1 MFGVLQRL
9 SIIEQSPQR
18 LVLREL
24 PLMEWLFAGALFLTA
39 INLAFFDLWITAMI
53 TVVIALAYS
62 LQTRIRLIVFDVAS
76 GTMQVWYQYPLKQK
90 MVNQERLDEI
100 SRAYLSQ
107 DDTGATQI
115 VLVKT
120 NGLEMGLSVYS
131 QDVKDWKEV
140 VVIAIN
146 AILHEAHRDDDD
158 KV

>member
-9 SIIEQSPQR
+9 SIIEQSSQR

-62 LQTRIRLIVFDVAS
+62 LQTRLRLIVFDVAS
-76 GTMQVWYQYPLKQK
+76 GTIQVWYQYPLKQK

-131 QDVKDWKEV
+131 QDVKNWKEV